1 MCCNPSSRPNCAPA
15 RWRISRACAPTW
27 WRPATSAASCS
38 WRTAWRFRSPI
49 PSSSSTGPTAARCRA
64 GSRLWPTRSKR
75 CRSPSC
81 SWLSRE
87 PQAKGA
93 LSGSG
98 VILMRIGVP
107 KEIKVHEYRVGM
119 APGSVREAVAHG
131 HQVLMER
138 DAAVRQGISD
148 RDYERA
154 GAIVLDT
161 AEEIFAKADLIV
173 KVKEPQPS
181 EFARLRAGQTLFTY
195 LHLAPD
201 PEQAKAL
208 IAAGL
213 TAIAYETVTSPRGG
227 LPLLAPMSEVAGRMA
242 VQAGAHCL
250 EMERGGRGMLLGG
263 VAGVA
268 PAKVVVLGG
277 GVAGVNAVRMAIG
290 LEAQVTVLDINL
302 DRLYAID
309 QQFGAAVNTVFSTRQ
324 AVEDYLLEADLVI
337 GAVLVPGAAAPN
349 LINERHVKALPRGS
363 VIVDIPIDQG
373 GCSET
378 SRPTT
383 HADPTYVVHD
393 LVHYC
398 VTNMPGAVAR
408 TSTLALNNATLPFIL
423 ALANKGPHRAL
434 IEDRH
439 LGDGLNIMQG
449 QVVHPAVAEALG
461 LSYVDARQLLK
472 P

>member
-1 MCCNPSSRPNCAPA
+1 
-15 RWRISRACAPTW
+15 
-27 WRPATSAASCS
+27 
-38 WRTAWRFRSPI
+38 
-49 PSSSSTGPTAARCRA
+49 
-64 GSRLWPTRSKR
+64 
-75 CRSPSC
+75 
-81 SWLSRE
+81 
-87 PQAKGA
+87 
-93 LSGSG
+93 
-98 VILMRIGVP
+98 MRIGVP

-131 HQVLMER
+131 HQVFVEKN
-138 DAAVRQGISD
+138 AALRQGISD

-154 GAIVLDT
+154 GAVVLET
-161 AEEIFAKADLIV
+161 PAEIFAKAELIV
-173 KVKEPQPS
+173 KVKEPQAS
-181 EFARLRAGQTLFTY
+181 EFALLRQGQTLFTY

-208 IAAGL
+208 LNSGV

-290 LEAQVTVLDINL
+290 LEAQVTVLDINI

-337 GAVLVPGAAAPN
+337 GAVLVPGAAAPK
-349 LINERHVKALPRGS
+349 LITQAHVEAMQRGS
-363 VIVDIPIDQG
+363 VIVDISIDQG

-383 HADPTYVVHD
+383 HAEPTYIVHD
-393 LVHYC
+393 VVHYC

-408 TSTLALNNATLPFIL
+408 TSTFALNNATLPFVL
-423 ALANKGPHRAL
+423 ALATKGPERAMR
-434 IEDRH
+434 EDQH
-439 LGDGLNIMQG
+439 LLDGLNIMQG
-449 QVVHPAVAEALG
+449 RVTHPAVANALA
-461 LSYVDARQLLK
+461 LPYVAAKTLLGG
-472 P
+472 